1 MRRLHLYLDT
11 SIWNF
16 FFEETDMEKRDSTKK
31 LFEQLD
37 IFEVYI
43 SELVLQEIDR
53 CYEPKRTTLLQLVQK
68 YKPFLL
74 PFNDEIDRL
83 GKLYIDDGIIPS
95 RYYADAIHIAF
106 ATVYE
111 VDALV
116 SWNLE
121 HMVKL
126 RTKRMVSSIN
136 LREAYKII
144 DIVTPQEIIE

>member
-1 MRRLHLYLDT
+1 
-11 SIWNF
+11 
-16 FFEETDMEKRDSTKK
+16 
-31 LFEQLD
+31 
-37 IFEVYI
+37 
-43 SELVLQEIDR
+43 QEH
-53 CYEPKRTTLLQLVQK
+53 
-68 YKPFLL
+68 KPFLL
-74 PFNDEIDRL
+74 PFSDEVDRL
-83 GKLYIDDGIIPS
+83 GKLYIDGGIIPS

-106 ATVYE
+106 ATVCE

-136 LREAYKII
+136 LREAYKTI